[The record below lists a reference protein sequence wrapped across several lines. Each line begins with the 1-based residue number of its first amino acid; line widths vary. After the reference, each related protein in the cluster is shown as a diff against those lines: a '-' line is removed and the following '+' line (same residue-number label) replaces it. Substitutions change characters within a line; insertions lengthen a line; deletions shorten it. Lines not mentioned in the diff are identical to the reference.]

1 MSTQRVHNTSV
12 MSSIIFQGNNVNRIV
27 YNGKEIQRVIYN
39 GTVIWS
45 KTEEP
50 ILTLEKFLIN
60 LSSLNNYEDTNQVY
74 TNTSFSVS

>member
-1 MSTQRVHNTSV
+1 MSIQKVHNISV
-12 MSSIIFQGNNVNRIV
+12 MDSIIFQGNNINRIV

-50 ILTLEKFLIN
+50 MLTLEKFLIN
-60 LSSLNNYEDTNQVY
+60 LSNLNNYEDTNQVY